1 MGPEASRWARVEGA
15 EVFTCSEPEAA
26 GAAMGAC
33 VLVVSE
39 PWSPAW
45 GVGVGDSSAS
55 GCLEDELRLSTGVR
69 GQGVG
74 I

>member
-1 MGPEASRWARVEGA
+1 M
-15 EVFTCSEPEAA
+15 
-26 GAAMGAC
+26 
-33 VLVVSE
+33 LVVSE

-45 GVGVGDSSAS
+45 GVGVGDGSAS

-69 GQGVG
+69 GKGVG